1 MRYFFKLNEL
11 SVILDSKMSES
22 AVTGWT
28 EVSEF
33 NYMVL
38 VNMLNNPNS
47 LVNIA
52 NGRPEYESGRVG
64 VAVSHP
70 ANNLLPSPYTR
81 PGTIITSTFGLD
93 GKIKTQEE
101 VDIAEVFSEKEIKL
115 YNLE

>member
-1 MRYFFKLNEL
+1 MRYFFKLDEY

-22 AVTGWT
+22 VVTGWT

-38 VNMLNNPNS
+38 VDLLNNPNS

-52 NGRPEYESGRVG
+52 KGRPEYEGGRVG
-64 VAVSHP
+64 VTVPHP

-81 PGTIITSTFGLD
+81 PGTIIVSDFGID
-93 GKIKTQEE
+93 GKITSQNE
-101 VDIAEVFSEKEIKL
+101 VDIKEVFSEDEIRL
-115 YNLE
+115 YNLR